1 MKVIISF
8 ITLFCFQMYAQNSV
22 EMVINYGE
30 SIRLNGVQESAKFTI
45 SGENTAVILNGS
57 EINSFVFDRPGNY
70 KIEIAVKEPFTVGDC
85 SHPSLPKEINLLVS
99 RTKMYFDG
107 DKMQLSSPI
116 IKNKDMEGTSLTIPV
131 VVETFDHKPI
141 VLNNEVVTVAGIG
154 STLTAK
160 LIATTPELSEGL
172 HVLSY
177 RLSGKVS
184 ENAYL
189 MFDFINAEG
198 KIQSVAMR
206 NPIQNQ

>member
-22 EMVINYGE
+22 EMIINYGE

-85 SHPSLPKEINLLVS
+85 SHPSLPKEINLSVS

-107 DKMQLSSPI
+107 EKMQFSSPI
-116 IKNKDMEGTSLTIPV
+116 IKNKDMEGTTLTIPV
-131 VVETFDHKPI
+131 AIETFDHKPI
-141 VLNNEVVTVAGIG
+141 LLNNEVVTVAGIG

-160 LIATTPELSEGL
+160 LITTTPELSEGS